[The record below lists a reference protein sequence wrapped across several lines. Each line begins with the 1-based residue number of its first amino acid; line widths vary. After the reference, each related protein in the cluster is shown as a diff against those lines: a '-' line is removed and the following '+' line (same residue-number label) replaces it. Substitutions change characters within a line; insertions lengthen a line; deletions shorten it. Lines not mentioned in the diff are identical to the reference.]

1 MSQANNPTKALQ
13 TVSFVMPVL
22 NEEKYLES
30 AVRSIFD
37 QKGIEIG
44 DIEVILALGPS
55 TDDTNRVA
63 ESLKSQFPVKT
74 VENSSG
80 KTPAGLNLA
89 IAEAKNDIVV
99 RVDAHSMLSP
109 DYTSLAISILNET
122 GAANVGGLM
131 KAEGQTPF
139 QKAVAWAY
147 GSRIGL
153 GGGSFHVGGKAGPSD
168 SVYLGVFR
176 AGVLKKLHGFNEEI
190 IRGQDWE
197 LNLRIRQAGEV
208 VWFDPRL
215 EVSYF
220 PRAKINKLARQ
231 FFDTGAWRAQLT
243 KTHTRSANLRYFAPP
258 LLVLA
263 MTFGLLAYFTGVGAF
278 IGLIPTFIYLAFV
291 FLSSLT
297 ARNLKIRSRLALLL
311 VLPTMHLSWGSGF
324 LSGLLFKR

>member
-1 MSQANNPTKALQ
+1 MSAANTPEKKLQ
-13 TVSFVMPVL
+13 TVSFIMPVL

-30 AVRSIFD
+30 AVKSIFE
-37 QKGIEIG
+37 QKNLKTS
-44 DIEVILALGPS
+44 DIQVILALGPS
-55 TDDTNRVA
+55 IDDTNTIA

-74 VENSSG
+74 VLNPTG

-89 IAEAKNDIVV
+89 IGQADHEVII
-99 RVDAHSMLSP
+99 RVDAHSVLSP
-109 DYTSLAISILNET
+109 DYASLAVEILNET

-131 KAEGQTPF
+131 KGEGTSPF

-147 GSRIGL
+147 KSRVGL
-153 GGGSFHVGGKAGPSD
+153 GGGSYHVGGQAGPSD

-176 AGVLKKLHGFNEEI
+176 ADSLKKLGGFNDKML
-190 IRGQDWE
+190 RGQDWE
-197 LNLRIRQAGEV
+197 LNLRIRQSGQV

-215 EVSYF
+215 EVTYY
-220 PRAKINKLARQ
+220 PRSRLSKLGSQ

-243 KTHTRSANLRYFAPP
+243 ASHLKSANLRYFAPP

-263 MTFGLLAYFTGVGAF
+263 IGLGIIASFFGLGW
-278 IGLIPTFIYLAFV
+278 IGLTPTFIYSALV

-297 ARNLKIRSRLALLL
+297 AKGLSLLSRLALLI

-324 LSGLLFKR
+324 LSGLIIKR

>member
-1 MSQANNPTKALQ
+1 
-13 TVSFVMPVL
+13 MPVL

-30 AVRSIFD
+30 AVKSIFE
-37 QKGIEIG
+37 QKNLKTS
-44 DIEVILALGPS
+44 DIQVILALGPS
-55 TDDTNRVA
+55 IDDTNTIA

-74 VENSSG
+74 VLNPTG

-89 IAEAKNDIVV
+89 IGQADHEVII
-99 RVDAHSMLSP
+99 RVDAHSVLSP
-109 DYTSLAISILNET
+109 DYASLAVEILNET

-131 KAEGQTPF
+131 KGEGTSPF

-147 GSRIGL
+147 KSRVGL
-153 GGGSFHVGGKAGPSD
+153 GGGSYHVGGQAGPSD

-176 AGVLKKLHGFNEEI
+176 ADSLKKLGGFNDKML
-190 IRGQDWE
+190 RGQDWE
-197 LNLRIRQAGEV
+197 LNLRIRQSGQV

-215 EVSYF
+215 EVTYY
-220 PRAKINKLARQ
+220 PRSRLSKLGSQ

-243 KTHTRSANLRYFAPP
+243 ASHLKSANLRYFAPP

-263 MTFGLLAYFTGVGAF
+263 IGLGIIASFFGLGW
-278 IGLIPTFIYLAFV
+278 IGLTPTFIYSALV

-297 ARNLKIRSRLALLL
+297 AKGLSLLSRLALLI

-324 LSGLLFKR
+324 LSGLIIKR